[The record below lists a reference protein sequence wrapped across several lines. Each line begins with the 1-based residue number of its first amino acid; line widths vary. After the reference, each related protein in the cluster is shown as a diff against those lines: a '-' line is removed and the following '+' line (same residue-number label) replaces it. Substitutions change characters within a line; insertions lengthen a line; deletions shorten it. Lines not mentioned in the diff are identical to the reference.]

1 MHMICF
7 PWMHPEAAPEAA
19 RRGVRFLDPGLSDTR
34 EPESL
39 WMPEGLPLDRKEAAR
54 YAKEALS
61 FGERFQ
67 DHKELEYLR
76 AAGLEDFFSGTSS
89 SLSDE
94 LERRLKARDGDAG
107 DTDSEQKK
115 RGQMVLLL
123 GWMLEDNAL
132 QAREGERQYNTMMS
146 ELRDTLGLEDSSEWQ
161 SLGFRNVSVSAGE
174 GMSSP
179 WSGIMPWFLLFLP
192 GDGILFVQDGAIQTE
207 LRENCAE
214 AVSLSEASGLDELK
228 RFAGEHGLSGDILV
242 DSGWRLALKS
252 RPDPEMAWLDRE
264 YIVFL
269 ERS

>member
-7 PWMHPEAAPEAA
+7 PWMHPEATPETA
-19 RRGVRFLDPGLSDTR
+19 RRGVRFLDPGLGDSR
-34 EPESL
+34 ESESL
-39 WMPEGLPLDRKEAAR
+39 WTPEGLPLDRKEAAR

-94 LERRLKARDGDAG
+94 LERRLKAQDGETG
-107 DTDSEQKK
+107 DTDGEQRK

-123 GWMLEDNAL
+123 NWMLEDNAL

-161 SLGFRNVSVSAGE
+161 GLGFRNVSVSTGE
-174 GMSSP
+174 GVSSH

-192 GDGILFVQDGAIQTE
+192 GDGILFIEDGAIQAE

-214 AVSLSEASGLDELK
+214 AVSLSEASGHEELK
-228 RFAGEHGLSGDILV
+228 RFAGEGGLSGDILV

-252 RPDPEMAWLDRE
+252 RPDQEMAWLNRE
-264 YIVFL
+264 YTVFL
-269 ERS
+269 ERG